1 MNVAIIGAG
10 AAGLMAASFIKDE
23 YEIHIFDHNEK
34 IGKKLFITG
43 KGRCNITNSCEIQ
56 DLIENINT
64 NKYFCYS
71 PFYDFT
77 NEQVINFF
85 NSNDLKTKVERGN
98 RVFPLSDKSSDVIK
112 VFEKILKDKNVNLHL
127 NEKVNKI
134 YKSNKFYLTTSSDEY
149 EFDKLIIACGGKS
162 YPNTGS
168 DGSLYNQ
175 ITKLGHTIHEMKPG
189 LSAIILKE
197 NVEELEGVSL
207 KNVGLKC
214 YLNKKLIFN
223 EIGEMIFTRK
233 GISGPLVLTLSSILC
248 NKNGDIKISVD
259 LKPGLTD
266 QKLDDRILRD
276 FSENQNKTIEN
287 AISKITIKKL
297 ILPILKSANINPNKK
312 VNEITKSERDNL
324 RRTLKSFDFTY
335 VSNEKLDYAI
345 ISVGGVD
352 VNEIDPSTMESK
364 LVKDLY
370 FCGEIIDVTICFFNR
385 LFSGDKYMK
394 KIKYENESKLYY
406 DINDYIKDKNFDI
419 LLISTPKVMKE
430 IFDDKLIKTNKNIL
444 ISSRMLRKNDDDNVY
459 IELINNDV
467 YSVTVDGPSGS
478 GKSTVCKLISD
489 ILNIEYLDTG
499 SMYRSLAYFC
509 LKENVNL
516 ENEQEV
522 MQVLNSLDITFE
534 SSKIKVNGEFLND
547 KIRTNDVSMAASK
560 VSTYYSV
567 REKLVEIQRQ
577 IASDKAIILDGRDA
591 GTNILKNAD
600 YKFYL
605 DASPEV
611 RAKRRFDEQKD
622 DSSYETILKD
632 IKLRD
637 EQDKNRKHAP
647 LRQAED
653 AVLINSDDMNVDEV
667 VEKIIEI
674 IRGRNVL

>member
-23 YEIHIFDHNEK
+23 YEIYIFDHNEK

-248 NKNGDIKISVD
+248 NKNGDIKISID

-324 RRTLKSFDFTY
+324 RRTLKSFDFT
-335 VSNEKLDYAI
+335 
-345 ISVGGVD
+345 
-352 VNEIDPSTMESK
+352 
-364 LVKDLY
+364 
-370 FCGEIIDVTICFFNR
+370 
-385 LFSGDKYMK
+385 
-394 KIKYENESKLYY
+394 
-406 DINDYIKDKNFDI
+406 FDI